1 MMVRQ
6 AITTKYIPQTNTR
19 EARIRARAAAGS
31 IIVNWQSGH
40 NVEENHR
47 MAALQFAQKFDWI
60 GTWYQGSLVDGTGY
74 AFVCLD
80 RREASGCAFKI

>member
-31 IIVNWQSGH
+31 IILHWDGALSI
-40 NVEENHR
+40 EENHR
-47 MAALQFAQKFDWI
+47 QAAIEYARRKDWP
-60 GTWYQGSLVDGTGY
+60 GTWFMGGSPDDSGY
-74 AFVCLD
+74 VFVCLD
-80 RREASGCAFKI
+80 RREATGCAFKI

>member
-47 MAALQFAQKFDWI
+47 MAALQFAQSKDWV
-60 GTWYQGSLVDGTGY
+60 GSWYQGSNHEGTGY
-74 AFVCLD
+74 VFVCLD
-80 RREASGCAFKI
+80 RREATGCAFKI